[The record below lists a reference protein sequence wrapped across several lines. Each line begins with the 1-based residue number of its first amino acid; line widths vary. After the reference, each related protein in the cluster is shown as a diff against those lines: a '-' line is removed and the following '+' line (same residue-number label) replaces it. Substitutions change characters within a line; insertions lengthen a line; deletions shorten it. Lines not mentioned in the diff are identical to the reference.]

1 MPTEAGS
8 RCALQVARKRRL
20 NVFPDRFGLEQ
31 DICDVTLWLAEKY
44 GLSRVRVYVDRHY
57 IQVGRK
63 MAGVTVMTAP
73 RHPEQLTEAA
83 HRVFLAL
90 GYTIE
95 DNHRAK
101 RAIGVQRNEGT
112 HATIKSNA
120 RIYANYAQALYR
132 LARAS
137 AGLAIVPDFLA
148 RGDFEAGTMKY
159 ALPNWELRSIDV
171 FATWPAD
178 APKHGLIHLALHAL
192 SQTQS

>member
-44 GLSRVRVYVDRHY
+44 GLSRVRVYVDRQY
-57 IQVGRK
+57 IQVGRN

-73 RHPEQLTEAA
+73 RHPEQLTKAA

-95 DNHRAK
+95 DNHRAQ
-101 RAIGVQRNEGT
+101 RAIGVQRKRRYSRN
-112 HATIKSNA
+112 HQIK
-120 RIYANYAQALYR
+120 
-132 LARAS
+132 RA
-137 AGLAIVPDFLA
+137 
-148 RGDFEAGTMKY
+148 
-159 ALPNWELRSIDV
+159 
-171 FATWPAD
+171 
-178 APKHGLIHLALHAL
+178 HLCKLCPSAL
-192 SQTQS
+192 SLSSRKRRACH